1 MASKQM
7 SIFFHKLL
15 KSVSFHHLHW
25 NCFWMLILNLTVLI
39 KTMRCCKCSLSNRKQ
54 PDDLLS
60 VCLLVF
66 MGCWVLSYV
75 WQSVW
80 KWEKILLKPWVG
92 EALMFWAECVFK
104 LFQHTLFVSLQGGI
118 AFVAIKGAFK
128 VYFKQQQYLRQAH
141 RKILNFPEQEEAWGG
156 RAVRREAGQPDEPHT
171 PLLEGWGEGGRER
184 TVRLWAGGAGE
195 TNSGSV
201 SPLTHPL
208 LLHTPHPSH
217 PSRSRHSR
225 RNPTPPPPHFVF
237 ILMLLWGEDR
247 KDTLISYTRTL
258 TLFPKNSSCVTV
270 GWMCF
275 YNHVN
280 NTYCKLTVF

>member
-184 TVRLWAGGAGE
+184 TL
-195 TNSGSV
+195 
-201 SPLTHPL
+201 
-208 LLHTPHPSH
+208 
-217 PSRSRHSR
+217 SR
-225 RNPTPPPPHFVF
+225 RRWWNELGISVTPYSPAPPPHASPLSPLPEPTFAQ
-237 ILMLLWGEDR
+237 ESHTTAT
-247 KDTLISYTRTL
+247 TL
-258 TLFPKNSSCVTV
+258 
-270 GWMCF
+270 CF
-275 YNHVN
+275 YFDAFVRWRQKRHAHQLHTHI
-280 NTYCKLTVF
+280 NTLSQELQLCDCRVDVLLQSRK